1 MTRTPGG
8 AMVGLHHQLSG
19 AAALET
25 PDPRHREVTPDA
37 SHSVSAMAIPRSL
50 LPAQNHREMTMNDAT
65 IMPTLAP
72 AIREARIRSTLTQ
85 QELAWACGVHRSTI
99 GRIENGRLQPG
110 FRLVARIAAVTG
122 ASLDEMLTGAR

>member
-19 AAALET
+19 AAALPT
-25 PDPRHREVTPDA
+25 PDPRHQDVTPMRRIAYPPWRLRGHSCLPETGGA
-37 SHSVSAMAIPRSL
+37 SMSD
-50 LPAQNHREMTMNDAT
+50 TT
-65 IMPTLAP
+65 ITQTLAP

-85 QELAWACGVHRSTI
+85 QELAWAAGVHRSTI
-99 GRIENGRLQPG
+99 NRIENGRLQPG